1 MARIT
6 PSGNAGS
13 KLVRA
18 ILDLLHVSKKMN
30 LKALPPAPKRPQLPA
45 PKPSGRPI
53 RDPHW
58 KPPSGWHR
66 PARSKGSFTGAE
78 GNSPFKLN
86 DATAD
91 HLGLP
96 RGTEIDFVNGT
107 PDFGPFTHKGL
118 GGQPPGTYNVDGIN
132 LNRTHDYNATVSTIA
147 DTMGMSKAAVREAL
161 RINKINLHH
170 FSGDIL
176 QLVPTNIHR
185 NIHHSGSVHLEGRN

>member
-6 PSGNAGS
+6 PSSNTLS
-13 KLVRA
+13 KIVRA
-18 ILDLLHVSKKMN
+18 ILDFLHVGKKMN
-30 LKALPPAPKRPQLPA
+30 LKALPPAPNRPQLPA

-66 PARSKGSFTGAE
+66 PASGKGSFTGAE

-132 LNRTHDYNATVSTIA
+132 LNRSHDRRATIDAIA
-147 DTMGMSKAAVREAL
+147 DAMGMTKEDVAEAL
-161 RINKINLHH
+161 QKADVDFHH
-170 FSGDIL
+170 F
-176 QLVPTNIHR
+176 
-185 NIHHSGSVHLEGRN
+185 LETQCNLSHTRFMEASTTAEQST